1 MTVAV
6 QRLNEGA
13 RVAVV
18 AHLLALSPQD
28 RSMRFG
34 ASLAPDFIASYVDR
48 IDFGHDAVFGIHD
61 SRLDLVGVAHVAF
74 DSDLA
79 ELALSVLPGHRGRG
93 VGSAL
98 FERAVAHAR
107 NRSIPKLFMHFL
119 AGNAPIMRIAQKF
132 GMDIFAHAGSADAYL
147 RLIPDLLPSRSQ
159 PASTNTS
166 NAASLV
172 EARHLS

>member
-34 ASLAPDFIASYVDR
+34 ASLASDFIAAYVDR
-48 IDFGHDAVFGIHD
+48 IDFDRDAVFGIRD
-61 SRLDLVGVAHVAF
+61 GRLDLVGVAHVAF
-74 DSDLA
+74 DDDLA

-107 NRSIPKLFMHFL
+107 NRSTPKLFMHFL

-132 GMDIFAHAGSADAYL
+132 GMDIFACAGSADAYL
-147 RLIPDLLPSRSQ
+147 RLIPGFLPSRSQ
-159 PASTNTS
+159 PAPTNTS
-166 NAASLV
+166 NAVPLV
-172 EARHLS
+172 EAGHLS